1 MTKDPEVSRVNQE
14 VSRRIGEHRRNE
26 RIGHT
31 DGGVGVLPRS
41 GYADPRC
48 LRSLDFLA
56 ARTMQKWPFDQFR
69 SALDLP
75 DAKGR
80 WQNLN
85 ASLNGIKLA
94 PVYSDEKEPYSPGVG
109 GRIEFGKSY
118 RVQYLVFVFG
128 YSLVLCFAS
137 HFHQPLSNVH
147 GFLEQAAFL
156 VPFHNRFLLFSRRL
170 RVEEGLVTA
179 GILLPGC
186 T

>member
-128 YSLVLCFAS
+128 YSLVLCVATHTAS
-137 HFHQPLSNVH
+137 APTPRPIATPRVTERSGSRLTRW
-147 GFLEQAAFL
+147 AA
-156 VPFHNRFLLFSRRL
+156 SS
-170 RVEEGLVTA
+170 
-179 GILLPGC
+179 IKSS
-186 T
+186 

>member
-85 ASLNGIKLA
+85 ASSNSIKLA
-94 PVYSDEKEPYSPGVG
+94 PVYSDEKEPYSPALVAGLNSANLTERNVSSLFLATLWCCVSPPIQRARPCR
-109 GRIEFGKSY
+109 GRSRSRG
-118 RVQYLVFVFG
+118 
-128 YSLVLCFAS
+128 SLSVADR
-137 HFHQPLSNVH
+137 
-147 GFLEQAAFL
+147 A
-156 VPFHNRFLLFSRRL
+156 
-170 RVEEGLVTA
+170 
-179 GILLPGC
+179 
-186 T
+186 